1 MATMDGNDPESGY
14 YQQQAAQTTP
24 QTPAAP
30 QSGNAGNPPWL
41 PQGATLNP
49 DGSITMPGGSTLPAP
64 PAGATRDPQ
73 TGVITYAPGTSTGT
87 NNANPGGVGNV
98 GAAVPPATT
107 PTLGGISGGGDGGS
121 AGGNSGQ
128 GLFNPAL
135 YTPFTGTPPTY
146 VPPQLPNAPV
156 WKTPPA
162 FSYQDFNAPTLD
174 EAKNQPGYQFGVQQG
189 EQALQQSR
197 AAQGLLRTGGTL
209 KDILNYGQQAA
220 TQNYGNVLNQDLGI
234 YNTNRAG
241 AVQAYNTNYQTQYVD
256 PYQAQVLPYQT
267 EAANAQH
274 VADQSYNNAW
284 GQYTNSQDLWFNN
297 QNSPFSKYLSLAQLG
312 AANA

>member
-1 MATMDGNDPESGY
+1 MARIDQLDDPDDPSGY
-14 YQQQAAQTTP
+14 YGALAAGQFGPTN
-24 QTPAAP
+24 TPAAQP
-30 QSGNAGNPPWL
+30 FGPTSGYTP
-41 PQGATLNP
+41 
-49 DGSITMPGGSTLPAP
+49 PGGPFYQPGTNVTDPNNAAAAAANPNQVTGLNLGPAP
-64 PAGATRDPQ
+64 APAGA
-73 TGVITYAPGTSTGT
+73 
-87 NNANPGGVGNV
+87 GGN
-98 GAAVPPATT
+98 
-107 PTLGGISGGGDGGS
+107 GGGG
-121 AGGNSGQ
+121 ANNGQ

-135 YTPFTGTPPTY
+135 YAPFTGTPPTY
-146 VPPQLPNAPV
+146 VPPTLPNAPQ

-162 FSYQDFNAPTLD
+162 FSYADFQAPTLQ
-174 EAKNQPGYQFGVQQG
+174 EAQNQPGYQFGVQQG

-220 TQNYGNVLNQDLGI
+220 TQNYGNVLNQDEGI

-241 AVQAYNTNYQTQYVD
+241 ALSTYNTNYQTQYVD
-256 PYQAQVLPYQT
+256 PYNAQILPWQT
-267 EAANAQH
+267 QAANAQH

-284 GQYTNSQDLWFNN
+284 NQYTNSEDLFFNN

>member
-14 YQQQAAQTTP
+14 YQSLAQPAQPTTTSQGP
-24 QTPAAP
+24 PPP

-41 PQGATLNP
+41 PQGAALNP
-49 DGSITMPGGSTLPAP
+49 DGSITMPNGSKIPAP
-64 PAGATRDPQ
+64 PSGSTRDPN
-73 TGVITYAPGTSTGT
+73 TGVLTFSPGTKSG
-87 NNANPGGVGNV
+87 PQGQV
-98 GAAVPPATT
+98 GAADVPMATAPPPT
-107 PTLGGISGGGDGGS
+107 PSTTSGGNPS
-121 AGGNSGQ
+121 ANQSNNGQ
-128 GLFNPAL
+128 GLFDPSL
-135 YTPFTGTPPTY
+135 YAQFTGKPPTY
-146 VPPQLPNAPV
+146 TPPVLPQAPQ

-162 FSYQDFNAPTLD
+162 FSYGDFKAPTLE
-174 EAKNQPGYQFGVQQG
+174 EAQNQPGYQFGVQQG

-220 TQNYGNVLNQDLGI
+220 TQNYGNVLNQDQGI

-256 PYQAQVLPYQT
+256 PYQAQVLPWQT

-284 GQYTNSQDLWFNN
+284 NAYTNSEDLFFNN
-297 QNSPFSKYLSLAQLG
+297 ENSRFGKYLSLAQLG

>member
-1 MATMDGNDPESGY
+1 MAMMDGNDPESGY
-14 YQQQAAQTTP
+14 YQQQAFGPTNP
-24 QTPAAP
+24 TPATPGFGPTPGYVPPSAP
-30 QSGNAGNPPWL
+30 L
-41 PQGATLNP
+41 
-49 DGSITMPGGSTLPAP
+49 AP
-64 PAGATRDPQ
+64 PTGSYDYTQSNAANAAALTAGSNGTAGA
-73 TGVITYAPGTSTGT
+73 
-87 NNANPGGVGNV
+87 
-98 GAAVPPATT
+98 
-107 PTLGGISGGGDGGS
+107 GGGG
-121 AGGNSGQ
+121 GGNSGQ

-146 VPPQLPNAPV
+146 VPPTLPPPPT

-162 FSYQDFNAPTLD
+162 FSYQDFQAPTLA
-174 EAKNQPGYQFGVQQG
+174 EAQNQPGYQFGVQQG

-256 PYQAQVLPYQT
+256 PYQAQVLPYQIQ
-267 EAANAQH
+267 AANAQH

-284 GQYTNSQDLWFNN
+284 NQYTNSQDVFYNN
-297 QNSPFSKYLSLAQLG
+297 ENAPFSKYLSLAQLG

>member
-1 MATMDGNDPESGY
+1 MAMMDGNDPESDY
-14 YQQQAAQTTP
+14 YQQQADQQDQT
-24 QTPAAP
+24 AAP
-30 QSGNAGNPPWL
+30 QSGNATNPSWL

-49 DGSITMPGGSTLPAP
+49 DGSITMPGGSVLPAP
-64 PAGATRDPQ
+64 PAGSTRDPQ

-87 NNANPGGVGNV
+87 NPANPGGIGNV
-98 GAAVPPATT
+98 GAAVAPASA
-107 PTLGGISGGGDGGS
+107 PSSGGGSGGGGGD
-121 AGGNSGQ
+121 AGATNNGQ

-135 YTPFTGTPPTY
+135 YAPFTGTPPSY
-146 VPPQLPNAPV
+146 VPPTLPNAPQ

-162 FSYQDFNAPTLD
+162 FSYADFQAPTLQ
-174 EAKNQPGYQFGVQQG
+174 EAQNQPGYQFGVQQG

-220 TQNYGNVLNQDLGI
+220 TQNYGNVLNQDEGI

-241 AVQAYNTNYQTQYVD
+241 ALSTYNTNYQTQYVD
-256 PYQAQVLPYQT
+256 PYNAQILPWQT